1 MRTPLH
7 GMLAPGNP
15 KLAARLAADDSI
27 VSHSNNGMLGG
38 IFNALLTSLAFT
50 EDHIRTVVEKAVD
63 MIPHK
68 SEYYAVVK
76 HALDLC
82 KENSSWEPVWA
93 AASAAEASAAR
104 CPHR

>member
-1 MRTPLH
+1 
-7 GMLAPGNP
+7 MLAPETRNSQ
-15 KLAARLAADDSI
+15 RDFAADDSI

-82 KENSSWEPVWA
+82 KENSSWEPVWTA
-93 AASAAEASAAR
+93 CEER
-104 CPHR
+104 